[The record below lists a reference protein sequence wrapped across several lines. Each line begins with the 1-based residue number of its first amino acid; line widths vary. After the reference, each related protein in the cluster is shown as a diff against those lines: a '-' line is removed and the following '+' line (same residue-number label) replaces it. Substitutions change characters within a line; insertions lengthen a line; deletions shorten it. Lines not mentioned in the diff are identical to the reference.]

1 VSRPS
6 GHMLSALALLLAG
19 AVSSGC
25 ETNPRSDLRGTHPLE
40 LEQIFSSNYG
50 IRSAAIHPGGNDW
63 LAVADLPGGSGIYLI
78 RRGSGG
84 GPSSVTFWGEG
95 SSPTWSPDG
104 SRVAFLRQG
113 ELLLANADGSSA
125 QALVQDHS
133 GLRSPAFSP
142 DGSRLAFYSSRS
154 GHQDIWIVAA
164 GGGDAR
170 QLTRGAMTEDDG
182 RFAPAWAPDGRTI
195 AYVSN
200 EADWWHDDVWLVNV
214 DDGARRRLST
224 SFMSSS
230 TPAWSPD
237 GASLAVMG
245 TAKSGYWY
253 QDLSDL
259 YVLEIATGSEG
270 RVDMQIWATDRIMS
284 NPVLWSSDG
293 TTLFFPYHER
303 GNVDLWSVS
312 RNGGIATRVTQ
323 LGGSIP
329 SFDHAASAGM
339 VSFVRAAPTEG
350 RELWSIPTHGGR
362 PERITDVATRFAG
375 VQEPQEIYY
384 RSWDGLFIQGFLYLP
399 PGFDPNTPFP
409 ALIQVHGGGSNSYMR
424 GENLVEQYLASRGY
438 VVLAINYRGG
448 SGFGRA
454 FQDLAVEDWLN
465 GQALDAASAAD
476 WIRTQPW
483 SNGKVGIYGYSY
495 GGSMAMAAITLAP
508 DRFDAAVAMA
518 GAYGKAEL
526 DDEEDRLGRIFSVTG
541 HGGTV
546 EERPEVYARSNT
558 LLRVSAIE
566 SPVLL
571 MHGEADTRVPF
582 QHFELAVAALE
593 AAGKEFETRTFP
605 GEPHGFRNPANRV
618 ALYTTLEEFL
628 NRHLKDGGT

>member
-1 VSRPS
+1 VNRPA
-6 GHMLSALALLLAG
+6 GRTFTTLALLLA
-19 AVSSGC
+19 ATASAAC
-25 ETNPRSDLRGTHPLE
+25 EAGPRPGNPGTQPLE
-40 LEQIFSSNYG
+40 LEQIFTSNHG
-50 IRSAAIHPGGNDW
+50 IRSAAIHPGGNEW
-63 LAVADLPGGSGIYLI
+63 LAVADLPEGSGIFLV
-78 RRGSGG
+78 RRGQEG
-84 GPSSVTFWGEG
+84 GPSSVTFWGDG
-95 SSPTWSPDG
+95 SSPAWSPDG

-113 ELLLANADGSSA
+113 ELLIAPADGTDV
-125 QALVQDHS
+125 QPLVVDHS
-133 GLRSPAFSP
+133 GLRTPVFSG
-142 DGSRLAFYSSRS
+142 DGNHLAFYSTRS
-154 GHQDIWIVAA
+154 GHQDIWTVPTE
-164 GGGDAR
+164 GGAAR
-170 QLTRGAMTEDDG
+170 QLTIGAMTVDDG
-182 RFAPAWAPDGRTI
+182 RFAPAWSPDGRTI

-200 EADWWHDDVWLVNV
+200 EADWWHDDIWLVNV
-214 DDGARRRLST
+214 QDGARRQLST

-259 YVLEIATGSEG
+259 YVLEIATGSEE

-284 NPVLWSSDG
+284 NPVFWSTDG
-293 TTLFFPYHER
+293 ASLFFPYQER

-312 RNGGIATRVTQ
+312 RDGGIATRVTQ
-323 LGGSIP
+323 LGGNSS

-339 VSFVRAAPTEG
+339 VSFVRSAPTEG
-350 RELWSIPTHGGR
+350 RELWSIPTHGGLA
-362 PERITDVATRFAG
+362 ERITAVAASFAG
-375 VQEPQEIYY
+375 VQEPREIYY
-384 RSWDGLFIQGFLYLP
+384 RSWDGLFIQGFLYFP
-399 PGFDPNTPFP
+399 PGFDPHTPYP
-409 ALIQVHGGGSNSYMR
+409 ALVQVHGGGTNSYMR
-424 GENLVEQYLASRGY
+424 GENLIEQYLASRGY
-438 VVLAINYRGG
+438 AVLAINYRGG

-476 WIRTQPW
+476 WLRTQNW

-526 DDEEDRLGRIFSVTG
+526 DEEEDRIGRIFSVTG

-558 LLRVSAIE
+558 LLRVPAIE
-566 SPVLL
+566 APVLL

-593 AAGKEFETRTFP
+593 ASGKDFETRTFP

-618 ALYTTLEEFL
+618 ALYGTLEEFL
-628 NRHLKDGGT
+628 NRHLKDGGS